1 MIESSPHLT
10 HTPQPP
16 IKTAKKV
23 RPLKVLL
30 TIGVLLLILGTA
42 VMTFL
47 YYQTRQE
54 LLQLSTP
61 QGQQRLSEQEM
72 TAVLEQLGKLT
83 LLPDEEPVM
92 ATIIDAA
99 YLATQSAFY
108 EQSEN
113 GDKLVVFPKAKKAII
128 YSPSRNIIVNSGPVI
143 DDQVSSALR
152 VELRN
157 GTADDDILNEIKTG
171 LEANGATVTAMS
183 PAANRNYAQTRII
196 GTSDK
201 VTDETLAALATYLD
215 GQVIVTL
222 PVSEKESDADV
233 LVIVGSS
240 TGNASATP
248 EATPTP

>member
-16 IKTAKKV
+16 KKTAQKV
-23 RPLKVLL
+23 RPLTVLA
-30 TIGVLLLILGTA
+30 TFCVLLLIVGTM

-47 YYQTRQE
+47 YYRTRQQ
-54 LLQLSTP
+54 LLLLSTP

-72 TAVLEQLGKLT
+72 AVVLEQLGKLT

-92 ATIIDAA
+92 ATIIDAG

-113 GDKLVVFPKAKKAII
+113 GDKLVVFPTAKKAII
-128 YSPSRNIIVNSGPVI
+128 YSPARNIIVNSGPVI

-152 VELRN
+152 IELRN
-157 GTADDDILNEIKTG
+157 GTVDDDILNEIKDG

-196 GTSDK
+196 GTSDN
-201 VTDETLAALATYLD
+201 VTDETLAALATYLN
-215 GQVIVTL
+215 GEVVVTL
-222 PVSEKESDADV
+222 PVSEKESAADV

-240 TGNASATP
+240 TASAQSNP
-248 EATPTP
+248 

>member
-1 MIESSPHLT
+1 M
-10 HTPQPP
+10 
-16 IKTAKKV
+16 
-23 RPLKVLL
+23 RPLKVLA
-30 TIGVLLLILGTA
+30 TICVLLLLVGTV

-47 YYQTRQE
+47 YYQARQE

-72 TAVLEQLGKLT
+72 TVILEQLGKLT

-113 GDKLVVFPKAKKAII
+113 GDKLVVFPTAKKAII
-128 YSPSRNIIVNSGPVI
+128 YSPARNIIVNSGPVV

-152 VELRN
+152 IELRN
-157 GTADDDILNEIKTG
+157 GTADDDILNEIKDG

-196 GTSDK
+196 GTSDN
-201 VTDETLAALATYLD
+201 VTDETLAALATYLN
-215 GQVIVTL
+215 GEVVVTL
-222 PVSEKESDADV
+222 PVSEKESAADV

-240 TGNASATP
+240 TASAQLNP
-248 EATPTP
+248 

>member
-10 HTPQPP
+10 HTLQPP
-16 IKTAKKV
+16 KKTTKKM
-23 RPLKVLL
+23 RPLKVLA
-30 TIGVLLLILGTA
+30 TICVLLLLVGTV

-47 YYQTRQE
+47 YYQARQE

-72 TAVLEQLGKLT
+72 TVILEQLGKLT

-113 GDKLVVFPKAKKAII
+113 GDKLVVFPTAKKAII
-128 YSPSRNIIVNSGPVI
+128 YSPTRNIIVNSGPVV

-152 VELRN
+152 IELRN
-157 GTADDDILNEIKTG
+157 GTADDDILNEIKDG

-196 GTSDK
+196 GTSDN
-201 VTDETLAALATYLD
+201 VTDETLAALATYLN
-215 GQVIVTL
+215 GEVVVTL
-222 PVSEKESDADV
+222 PVSEKESAADV

-240 TGNASATP
+240 TASAQLNP
-248 EATPTP
+248 